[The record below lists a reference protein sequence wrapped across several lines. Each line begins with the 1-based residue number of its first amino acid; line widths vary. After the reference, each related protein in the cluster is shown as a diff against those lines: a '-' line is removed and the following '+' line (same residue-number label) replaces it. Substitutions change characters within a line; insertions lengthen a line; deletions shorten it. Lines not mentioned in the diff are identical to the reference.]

1 MSSQRASSSA
11 VARVSTSEPA
21 YSQIKRYIVE
31 RIGSGAL
38 KEGDR
43 VPSEAELL
51 RKFRVSRMTA
61 HRALRELTAEKL
73 VHRVQ
78 GLGTFVSE
86 PKHATT
92 LVAIRSIS
100 DEIRE
105 RGHAHACRVLK
116 LERMRLEDSG
126 IPLPLPPSTPVFF
139 SVLLHL
145 ENGVPLQIEDRVVN
159 ASAAPDYL
167 RQDFRKITPSQY
179 LTRIHPMPRAE
190 YAIEAVAAD
199 RRTARLLA
207 VPVGSACLV
216 LTRTTWSNGVPV
228 TDARFTYPGERHRF
242 TGQL

>member
-1 MSSQRASSSA
+1 MSGQRSSLRVSSA
-11 VARVSTSEPA
+11 EPA

-61 HRALRELTAEKL
+61 HRALRELTTEKV

-78 GLGTFVSE
+78 GLGTFVAE

-100 DEIRE
+100 DEIKE
-105 RGHAHACRVLK
+105 RGHSHACRVLE
-116 LERMRLEDSG
+116 LGRMRLADSA
-126 IPLPLPPSTPVFF
+126 IALPLPPSTLLFH

-145 ENGVPLQIEDRVVN
+145 EDGVPLQIEDRVVN
-159 ASAAPDYL
+159 AAAAPDYL
-167 RQDFRKITPSQY
+167 KQDFTRITPNQY
-179 LTRIHPMPRAE
+179 LTRIEPLPRAE
-190 YAIEAVAAD
+190 YAIEAIAAD
-199 RRTARLLA
+199 RRIARLLA
-207 VPVGSACLV
+207 IPAGSACLV
-216 LTRTTWSNGVPV
+216 LTRMTWSKGVPV
-228 TDARFTYPGERHRF
+228 TNARLTYPGERHRF
-242 TGQL
+242 TGRL

>member
-1 MSSQRASSSA
+1 MSGQRST
-11 VARVSTSEPA
+11 ARISGAEPA

-43 VPSEAELL
+43 VPSEAQLL
-51 RKFRVSRMTA
+51 RQFRVSRMTA

-78 GLGTFVSE
+78 GLGTFVAE

-92 LVAIRSIS
+92 LVTIRSIS
-100 DEIRE
+100 DEILE
-105 RGHAHACRVLK
+105 RGHTHACRVLK
-116 LERMRLEDSG
+116 LERMRLEDAD
-126 IPLPLPPSTPVFF
+126 ITLPLPPSTPIFH

-145 ENGVPLQIEDRVVN
+145 ENGVPLQIEDRIVN
-159 ASAAPDYL
+159 AAAAPDYL
-167 RQDFRKITPSQY
+167 KQDFTKLTPNQFLS
-179 LTRIHPMPRAE
+179 RIEPMPRAE

-199 RRTARLLA
+199 RRVAKLLA
-207 VPVGSACLV
+207 IPAGSACLV
-216 LTRTTWSNGVPV
+216 LTRTTWSKGIPV
-228 TDARFTYPGERHRF
+228 TSARLTYPGERHRF